1 MPYPAKTD
9 RQAILS
15 AAFEQVERE
24 GLQSMSLR
32 GLAAN
37 LGLAPNALYR
47 YFSDRA
53 ALESAI
59 HAETARRLHEALKRA
74 ASKRNP
80 VDGIRS
86 MAQTYR
92 KFAHDHRHLCGI
104 MVTPCTPCAGDSAAH
119 DELWAF
125 VIDQVALIASP
136 QHAKEA
142 AVGLWTILQGAI
154 ALETAQVFGERK
166 PSKGIDFAVEAWLR
180 AAQAASGETHPS
192 RS

>member
-15 AAFEQVERE
+15 AAFEQVEHE

-32 GLAAN
+32 GLAAT

-74 ASKRNP
+74 VAKKNP
-80 VDGIRS
+80 ADAIRS

-92 KFAHDHRHLCGI
+92 KFAREHRHLCGM
-104 MVTPCTPCAGDSAAH
+104 MVSPCVPCAEDAAAH
-119 DELWAF
+119 DELWEF
-125 VIDQVALIASP
+125 VVSQVALLTSHRRAT
-136 QHAKEA
+136 EA
-142 AVGLWTILQGAI
+142 AVALWTILQGAI
-154 ALETAQVFGERK
+154 ALED
-166 PSKGIDFAVEAWLR
+166 S
-180 AAQAASGETHPS
+180 SGVW
-192 RS
+192 

>member
-24 GLQSMSLR
+24 GLQSMYLR

-59 HAETARRLHEALKRA
+59 HAETARRLHEARKRA
-74 ASKRNP
+74 VSKNNP
-80 VDGIRS
+80 GDGIRR
-86 MAQTYR
+86 MAQT
-92 KFAHDHRHLCGI
+92 
-104 MVTPCTPCAGDSAAH
+104 
-119 DELWAF
+119 
-125 VIDQVALIASP
+125 
-136 QHAKEA
+136 
-142 AVGLWTILQGAI
+142 
-154 ALETAQVFGERK
+154 
-166 PSKGIDFAVEAWLR
+166 
-180 AAQAASGETHPS
+180 
-192 RS
+192 